1 MSKLYWVEC
10 SFPGSGKLSDSRHIA
25 VLFQLMHAS
34 STSSLSIERR
44 FRATMWAK
52 VPQTKA
58 GIADFNRRWWT
69 ELGSP

>member
-1 MSKLYWVEC
+1 M
-10 SFPGSGKLSDSRHIA
+10 DRRA

-34 STSSLSIERR
+34 SASSLSIERR
-44 FRATMWAK
+44 FRATMSAK

>member
-1 MSKLYWVEC
+1 VFFSGQWQI
-10 SFPGSGKLSDSRHIA
+10 FGQPPGIA
-25 VLFQLMHAS
+25 VLFQLMRAS
-34 STSSLSIERR
+34 SASSLSIERR

-58 GIADFNRRWWT
+58 GIADFNQRWWT